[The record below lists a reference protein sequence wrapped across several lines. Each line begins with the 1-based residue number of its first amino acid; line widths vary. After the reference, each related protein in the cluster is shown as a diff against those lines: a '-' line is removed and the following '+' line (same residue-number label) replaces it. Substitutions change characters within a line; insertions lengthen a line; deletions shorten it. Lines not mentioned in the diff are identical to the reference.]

1 MELLIGTKINFMG
14 VRRVAFGISLAMIGI
29 SIISII
35 AHGGVRLGVDFS
47 GGILLQVQSEKP
59 LPAQD
64 IRSTLEKMGLGDA
77 EIQQFGHES
86 ESIIR
91 IAQSKAT
98 PELAASIVRA
108 LNADYPNNPTELRR
122 QELVGPKVGA
132 ELRRTATL
140 AILFALIG
148 MLIYIWFRF
157 EFMFGLGGVAALAHD
172 VIITLG
178 FLSLTNKEIT
188 LQIIAAL
195 LTIVGYSI
203 NDTIVVYDRIR
214 ENRKKMY
221 GKSLVDIV
229 NKSVNETLSRT
240 LVTGMSTI
248 FVLIVLFFFG
258 GEVIHDF
265 AFALLVGVL
274 VGTYSSIY
282 IATPLVVDWQLS
294 VDARRRSRVKTA
306 AGRA

>member
-1 MELLIGTKINFMG
+1 MELFLNTKINFMG
-14 VRRVAFGISLAMIGI
+14 VRRVAFAISLVMIGI

-64 IRSTLEKMGLGDA
+64 IRATLEKMGMGDA

-91 IAQSKAT
+91 IAQSKTT
-98 PELAASIVRA
+98 PELATNIVKA
-108 LNADYPNNPTELRR
+108 LNADYPDNRTELRR

-157 EFMFGLGGVAALAHD
+157 EFMFGLGGVVALAHD
-172 VIITLG
+172 VVITLG
-178 FLSLTNKEIT
+178 FLSLTNREIT
-188 LQIIAAL
+188 LTIIAAL

-229 NKSVNETLSRT
+229 NVSVNETLSRT
-240 LVTGMSTI
+240 IVTGMSTI
-248 FVLIVLFFFG
+248 FVVTILYFMG
-258 GEVIHDF
+258 GEVIRDF

-294 VDARRRSRVKTA
+294 LDARRRSALRA
-306 AGRA
+306 ASGRP

>member
-1 MELLIGTKINFMG
+1 MELFLNTKINFMG
-14 VRRVAFGISLAMIGI
+14 VRRVAFAISLVMIGI

-64 IRSTLEKMGLGDA
+64 IRATLEKMGMGDA

-91 IAQSKAT
+91 IAQSKTT
-98 PELAASIVRA
+98 PELATNIVKA
-108 LNADYPNNPTELRR
+108 LNADYPDNRTELRR

-157 EFMFGLGGVAALAHD
+157 EFMFGLGGVVALAHD
-172 VIITLG
+172 VVITLG
-178 FLSLTNKEIT
+178 FLSLTNREIT
-188 LQIIAAL
+188 LTIIAAL

-214 ENRKKMY
+214 ENLQKTQERDLSKVIN
-221 GKSLVDIV
+221 SSI
-229 NKSVNETLSRT
+229 NETLSRT
-240 LVTGMSTI
+240 LLTSFTTI
-248 FVLIVLFFFG
+248 LAILAVAFFARG
-258 GEVIHDF
+258 TIQDF
-265 AFALLVGVL
+265 AVAMTVGIV

-282 IATPLVVDWQLS
+282 VTAPLSILIDKQFFH
-294 VDARRRSRVKTA
+294 RN
-306 AGRA
+306 G